1 MIQKAQYACV
11 TLLLLLISLNSF
23 AQPGCIGFA
32 ADFEFG
38 DDTADLFGKTV
49 FTNTSMWTD
58 STTQYRWSFGD
69 GDTVFTETPN
79 HSYFKQGT
87 YNVCLLAYNLK
98 QNGDTTCRD
107 TTCKQI
113 TVRFDSCVTPVVSLL
128 YSVFAPDSCLRYKF
142 ATNTVGSHINY
153 LWDFGDGGIDSIQ
166 TPGHTYTST
175 GNYTVCLAIYYLY
188 GNNLVCADTAC
199 DTLNVCASLGVVN
212 PVTTSIIIYPNPV
225 TDVLIVEANDADAKQ
240 IAITDVTGRV
250 QLRKTIQG
258 TETIQVN
265 SLLQGI
271 YYITV
276 EREGVILHR
285 QRIVK

>member
-11 TLLLLLISLNSF
+11 TLLLLLISFNAF

-38 DDTADLFGKTV
+38 DDTADLFGKTL
-49 FTNTSMWTD
+49 FTNTSTWTD

-69 GDTVFTETPN
+69 GDTVYTKVPN

-113 TVRFDSCVTPVVSLL
+113 TVRFDSCVTPVADIIHAVD
-128 YSVFAPDSCLRYKF
+128 PDSCYKISF
-142 ATNTVGSHINY
+142 ATNSIGHQY
-153 LWDFGDGGIDSIQ
+153 YYWYYGDGDVDSFSPA
-166 TPGHTYTST
+166 TRHTYDSAGTY
-175 GNYTVCLAIYYLY
+175 NVCLVVFNIY
-188 GNNLVCADTAC
+188 GNNQICADTAC
-199 DTLNVCASLGVVN
+199 DSIKVCLSTGVASVYL
-212 PVTTSIIIYPNPV
+212 TTVSIYPNPV
-225 TDVLIVEANDADAKQ
+225 NDELVVDIPGMDEAMVS
-240 IAITDVTGRV
+240 ITDVTGRV
-250 QLRKTIQG
+250 QLRKAIHG
-258 TETIQVN
+258 TEAMQVN
-265 SLLQGI
+265 SLSQGI
-271 YYITV
+271 YYVTV
-276 EREGVILHR
+276 ERGGEILHR